1 MSSPAKKR
9 KRNDHKPTE
18 QPVRGLDYF
27 FAKQKELQRI
37 KSENA
42 PQVSNP
48 QTPEV
53 ANGDSEHTV
62 TDEELARK
70 LQAEWVDEDQKIQ
83 AFQDGTYP
91 QASTGNVLLASQEPL
106 EDDEVEQRYDH
117 NDELGMKEDDAG
129 RLTNTLALQSTAI
142 DEDTITANIPF
153 DENPLTFEPS
163 RYISDLRRHWAA
175 DGGHASYALL
185 TRCFVLINST
195 QSRIKIVDT
204 MVNLLRTIIEAD
216 PNSLLSAVRTYPS
229 HVMYL
234 R

>member
-27 FAKQKELQRI
+27 FAKQKELERT

-42 PQVSNP
+42 LQASNT

-53 ANGDSEHTV
+53 ANGDNEYTL

-70 LQAEWVDEDQKIQ
+70 LQSEWADEDQKIQ
-83 AFQDGTYP
+83 ASQDGANPET
-91 QASTGNVLLASQEPL
+91 STGRILLASQEPV
-106 EDDEVEQRYDH
+106 EDDEVEQSDDR
-117 NDELGMKEDDAG
+117 NDDLGSKEDDTG
-129 RLTNTLALQSTAI
+129 RLTNTLALQSTAL

-153 DENPLTFEPS
+153 DESPLTFEPS

-175 DGGHASYALL
+175 DGGHTSYALL

-216 PNSLLSAVRTYPS
+216 PNSLLPAVRTSPS